1 METFA
6 FRNTVSFIKQTVT
19 IITNLYR
26 PTIQIK
32 VNQDRC

>member
-6 FRNTVSFIKQTVT
+6 FRNTLSFVRQTIT
-19 IITNLYR
+19 IITNPYR

>member
-19 IITNLYR
+19 IITNLYG